1 MLLLLAAL
9 ATLPMQGT
17 DTTVPVPPRARLSL
31 GNFQGTVTITSW
43 NRSALRV
50 EATHDDDT
58 HIDINVGGGV
68 VQVRGRSRY
77 GPPEVDYRLTVPAEM
92 SLEISSHSGD
102 VKIQG
107 SRGEVQVQTNEGAI
121 TVDGGRGRISL
132 QSVEGDVSLAD
143 ADGRINIGTV
153 DGGVTVRGARGDLSV
168 NAVDGAITLEDI
180 DASSVDASSVD
191 GAISFTGALHDH
203 GRYRLSSHDGNVT
216 VVTPAVNAAV
226 TVSTFDGDFES
237 DFPITLNGI
246 SDRKRLNFTLGNG
259 GARLELESFDGT
271 VSLRKPGGRTGDR

>member
-58 HIDINVGGGV
+58 RIDIDVSGAV

-77 GPPEVDYRLTVPAEM
+77 GPPDVDYRLTVPAEM

-102 VKIQG
+102 VKIQ
-107 SRGEVQVQTNEGAI
+107 GEVQVQTNEGAI

-132 QSVEGDVSLAD
+132 QSVEGDVSLSN

-153 DGGVTVRGARGDLSV
+153 DGQIAVRGAGGDLSL

-191 GAISFTGALHDH
+191 GAISFTGTLHDH